1 MGHNY
6 KRDDGVMENGD
17 MSQVGEITKEVH
29 HAERPLIYLRSSVSK
44 DFAAEL
50 CFRGDDGIFHSYEV
64 SQKALANM
72 LNTGT
77 SCMAEHAN
85 RQDRD

>member
-6 KRDDGVMENGD
+6 KRDDVVTENGD

-29 HAERPLIYLRSSVSK
+29 HADKPLIYLRSSVSE

-64 SQKALANM
+64 SPRALANM

-85 RQDRD
+85 RQDRE

>member
-1 MGHNY
+1 MRHNY
-6 KRDDGVMENGD
+6 KRDDVVTENGD

-29 HAERPLIYLRSSVSK
+29 HADKPLIYLRSSVSE

-64 SQKALANM
+64 SPRALANM

-85 RQDRD
+85 RQDRE

>member
-1 MGHNY
+1 MVHNG
-6 KRDDGVMENGD
+6 DSDNGVTENGK
-17 MSQVGEITKEVH
+17 MSQVGEITTEVH
-29 HAERPLIYLRSSVSK
+29 HAEQPLIYLRSSMSK
-44 DFAAEL
+44 DYAAEL
-50 CFRGDDGIFHSYEV
+50 CFRGDDNVFHTYRV
-64 SQKALANM
+64 SGKALANM